1 MGKHLVV
8 ALAYDRLCT
17 FEFGCVTELF
27 ALERPEL
34 DVDWY
39 RFAVCASEPG
49 PLRAAGGITVDAP
62 YTIKML
68 DRADTIVVP
77 GWRDANELP
86 PEPLLKRIRMAYQRG
101 ARLCSICSGVFVLAA
116 AGVLDGKTVTTHW
129 RYAETLQRRYP
140 LARVE
145 PDALY
150 IDEGQIITSAGSAAG
165 LDMLLHLVRRD
176 YGGAVANRVAQRLV
190 VAPHREGGQAQFV
203 PRPMPQDEGGRL
215 TKLMDWMRQ
224 HAALPHTLRSLAER
238 AAMSPRTLQRQFHD
252 ATGMAPYE
260 WLVRE
265 RVAAAREILEAQPA
279 LPISRVAEFAGFGS
293 EESMRRHFRRI
304 VLTSPAAYREKF
316 GRDVAPLKPEA
327 ESKRQ
332 PRET

>member
-1 MGKHLVV
+1 MLNHLVV

-34 DVDWY
+34 GVDWY

-49 PLRAAGGITVDAP
+49 PIRAAGGITVAAP
-62 YTIKML
+62 YTLRLL
-68 DRADTIVVP
+68 DRADTIVIP
-77 GWRDANELP
+77 GWRDADELP
-86 PEPLLKRIRMAYQRG
+86 PEPLLKKIRAAYERG

-116 AGVLDGKTVTTHW
+116 SGVLDGKAVTTHW
-129 RYAETLQRRYP
+129 RYADKLQQRYP
-140 LARVE
+140 QLRVQ

-150 IDEGQIITSAGSAAG
+150 VDEGQIITSAGSAAG

-176 YGGAVANRVAQRLV
+176 HGSAIANRVAQRLV
-190 VAPHREGGQAQFV
+190 VPPHREGGQAQFV

-215 TKLMDWMRQ
+215 AKLMDWVRR
-224 HAALPHTLRSLAER
+224 HPALPHTLRSLAER

-265 RVAAAREILEAQPA
+265 RVAIARELLEAPA
-279 LPISRVAEFAGFGS
+279 PLPMARVAELAGFGS
-293 EESMRRHFRRI
+293 EESLRRHFRRI
-304 VLTSPAAYREKF
+304 TLTSPGAYRKKF
-316 GRDVAPLKPEA
+316 GVQAGVQTPG
-327 ESKRQ
+327 
-332 PRET
+332 